1 MVLTLENGEMHE
13 LDDSGSYRRLEFRR
27 HVINIPMD
35 DDLVRRDRQYRSDEE
50 TVMPALLAHIRR
62 LGAEAAELARQQGS
76 LGANP
81 NEVEKMRRDE
91 LASKLKHK
99 RMEARRY
106 EVELQKRLSLA
117 FSAFFFALFGVPVGL
132 LLRRGGIGTGFIVG
146 LVFFALF
153 YVLLLAGQNLAESGR
168 LPPWVGMW
176 LPNLVLVLPVIE
188 LTSRAFFERPL
199 LSRPWA

>member
-1 MVLTLENGEMHE
+1 
-13 LDDSGSYRRLEFRR
+13 
-27 HVINIPMD
+27 
-35 DDLVRRDRQYRSDEE
+35 
-50 TVMPALLAHIRR
+50 
-62 LGAEAAELARQQGS
+62 
-76 LGANP
+76 
-81 NEVEKMRRDE
+81 
-91 LASKLKHK
+91 
-99 RMEARRY
+99 MEARRY